1 MPLYTYVVA
10 YKDATYV
17 SQARRSNFTGF
28 GDWASGLPKTAL
40 SPSTRKELAGK
51 MYGGFEAMPNR
62 VGVWRKTINI
72 AGSEMVVLAIHTA
85 D

>member
-17 SQARRSNFTGF
+17 SQARRSNVRGF
-28 GDWASGLPKTAL
+28 GDWTNELPKTAL
-40 SPSTRKELAGK
+40 SPSARKELAEK
-51 MYGGFEAMPNR
+51 MYGGFEVVSNR
-62 VGVWRKTINI
+62 VNLWRRAMVID
-72 AGSEMVVLAIHTA
+72 GSEMVVFAIRTA